1 MTNSFELNSFNIQ
14 PGIISMNRTTTKFV
28 SIIALIATLGMSA
41 VTAAPSNAGH
51 QTKQSM
57 KAKAPALDIVQTAVK
72 TETLS
77 TLVALVKA
85 AGLVEALSG
94 KGPFTVFAPDNKAFT
109 TLAKN
114 PQDPAQVEAAIA
126 KLVAN
131 PKALAEVLK
140 FHVVP
145 GNYTAAMLKNNMK
158 LKTLTGEELTV
169 KKYTNGKV
177 KIADKNGKILAMV
190 TTADVK
196 TKNGTVHVVD
206 GVLLSKMP
214 MGKPKDEMP
223 NPAPEMPKPPMP
235 PVMNGEPNLSTLMKV
250 LEVSG
255 LIGAFDGTNK
265 YTVLAPDNRA
275 FAKLSKNPDDE
286 ALVEKDMAA
295 LVANKDLLLKVLS
308 NHVFDGIVKFEDLTD
323 GRVLYNILGDAV
335 RVKRMGPDNV
345 QLIDDTSG
353 VAVTVTTR
361 NIDKPY
367 GIVHVVSEV
376 LLP

>member
-1 MTNSFELNSFNIQ
+1 
-14 PGIISMNRTTTKFV
+14 MNRTTTKAI
-28 SIIALIATLGMSA
+28 SILSLIITLGLGAASA
-41 VTAAPSNAGH
+41 TPGYAESSDMNM
-51 QTKQSM
+51 KQEKM
-57 KAKAPALDIVQTAVK
+57 MKTKAKQLNIVQTAASSEV
-72 TETLS
+72 LS
-77 TLVALVKA
+77 TLVALVKT

-94 KGPFTVFAPDNKAFT
+94 KGPFTVFAPCNRAFDK
-109 TLAKN
+109 LAKN
-114 PQDPAQVEAAIA
+114 PHDPAQVEAAIA
-126 KLVAN
+126 KLVSN
-131 PKALAEVLK
+131 PKMLAEVLK
-140 FHVVP
+140 YHVVA
-145 GNYTAAMLKNNMK
+145 GNYTSDMLKNNMK
-158 LKTLTGEELTV
+158 LKTLTGEVLTV
-169 KKYTNGKV
+169 KRYTNGKV
-177 KIADKNGKILAMV
+177 KIANSKGEIQAMV
-190 TTADVK
+190 STPDIK
-196 TKNGTVHVVD
+196 TKNGTVHIID
-206 GVLLSKMP
+206 GVLMGKML
-214 MGKPKDEMP
+214 MGKPKDDMP
-223 NPAPEMPKPPMP
+223 IPKPDMPKPMP

-250 LEVSG
+250 LEQSG

-367 GIVHVVSEV
+367 GIVHVVSDV